1 MDLTK
6 RTKLNDQQKVEVGMK
21 FLMKTNFFELDKN
34 DFLATTSYKKALDE
48 ANDEFDV
55 VRNITSALIKISKE
69 IKKNKEEIKN
79 MTIMQ
84 IAIADFENKTVG
96 EFLKEVSDRYTK
108 AELMNV
114 KISEI

>member
-1 MDLTK
+1 
-6 RTKLNDQQKVEVGMK
+6 
-21 FLMKTNFFELDKN
+21 
-34 DFLATTSYKKALDE
+34 
-48 ANDEFDV
+48 
-55 VRNITSALIKISKE
+55 
-69 IKKNKEEIKN
+69 KEEIKN

-114 KISEI
+114 KISEIICEKADEMLTVSMVNNPKLASSTFQNENFADIKKYYEFLQLEKKIDEEGKSEEQFFDEVVKDIISKMKK